1 MVSALPARLALR
13 IGRAAAAA
21 AALALAATQAPAA
34 WFGASAPPEPTHE
47 IKAPYYGDALFY
59 FFQDRYFTSITTMMA
74 SQQFDRL
81 VHHDDEAEI
90 LRGGMLASYGMTREA
105 GEIFATMVARGAT
118 PSVRDRAWFYLAKI
132 RYQRGYLPEAE
143 EALAKVE
150 HKLPP
155 ELEEERGLL
164 LAQLL
169 MLRSD
174 YAGAAGALG
183 NLPLKG
189 PGSRY
194 VRYNLGI
201 ANLKSGNTK
210 RGTEL
215 LDDLG
220 KESAPSEEYR
230 SLRDRANV
238 ALGFSALSENRPKDA
253 RVYLERVRLQS
264 LQSSKALLG
273 FGWAADA
280 MGDPQLALVPWQEL
294 GARDFGETA
303 VLEAQIAV
311 PYAYAKLGAYGQSL
325 QRYETAIAA
334 YERESAEL
342 EQSIKAIRNGK
353 LIDTLVEQNPGE
365 EMGWFWKI
373 RDLRRDAARA
383 PSRAGAGAARVP
395 GGAEELPRPALPG
408 AATSTSG
415 ATSSRSSRTC
425 WRRGARRSPT
435 GCRSSASASSRSTS
449 TRSSSG
455 ARRSRPRSPPAKPRA
470 TASPSPTPSRSSCS
484 TSSRRCTASSMR
496 RTPTRRRS
504 RLRDRVRL
512 VGGVL
517 AWQISQDAVGR
528 LWDAKVEMDRIAGDL
543 EEAKKHAAALS
554 AAQREEPLRFE
565 RFARRI
571 AAIGP
576 ILQVMIPR
584 VAALS
589 REQREEAQD
598 IAIAELTGQQQR
610 IAGYTTQA
618 RFALAQLY
626 DRAYGKQDADRCLGQ
641 AVSRFAR
648 ALRRWRSPP
657 RARCRRARC
666 STAAARPTTSRR

>member
-1 MVSALPARLALR
+1 MVAASPARLALR
-13 IGRAAAAA
+13 IGRAAALA
-21 AALALAATQAPAA
+21 AALALPAA
-34 WFGASAPPEPTHE
+34 QALAAWPFGAGAPPEPTHE

-105 GEIFATMVARGAT
+105 GEIFATMVARGASQ
-118 PSVRDRAWFYLAKI
+118 SVRDRAWFYLAKI
-132 RYQRGYLPEAE
+132 RYQRGYFPEAE

-150 HKLPP
+150 KKLPR

-174 YAGAAGALG
+174 YAGAAGALSG
-183 NLPLKG
+183 LPLKG
-189 PGSRY
+189 PGARY

-201 ANLKSGNTK
+201 AHLKSGDAK

-238 ALGFSALSENRPKDA
+238 ALGFSALSDNRPKDA

-280 MGDPQLALVPWQEL
+280 LGDPQLALVPWQEL
-294 GARDFGETA
+294 GTRDFGETA

-325 QRYETAIAA
+325 QRYESAIAA

-342 EQSIKAIRNGK
+342 EQSIKAIRNGTM
-353 LIDTLVEQNPGE
+353 IDTLVEQNPGE

-373 RDLRRDAARA
+373 RDLAEMPRARHLAQVLAQHEFQEALKNYRDLRFLARNLDDWREKLSIFDDMLATRRKAFAERLPVVRERQQQIDIEALVKRRDALAA
-383 PSRAGAGAARVP
+383 EVVAGEAAGDGVAFAD
-395 GGAEELPRPALPG
+395 AKQIELLE
-408 AATSTSG
+408 
-415 ATSSRSSRTC
+415 
-425 WRRGARRSPT
+425 
-435 GCRSSASASSRSTS
+435 
-449 TRSSSG
+449 
-455 ARRSRPRSPPAKPRA
+455 KLKE
-470 TASPSPTPSRSSCS
+470 
-484 TSSRRCTASSMR
+484 MR
-496 RTPTRRRS
+496 RIVDAPNADEEAFK
-504 RLRDRVRL
+504 LHDRVRL

-528 LWDAKVEMDRIAGDL
+528 LWDAKVEMERIAGQLD
-543 EEAKKHAAALS
+543 EAKKHADALT

-584 VAALS
+584 VAGLS
-589 REQREEAQD
+589 REQREEAQE

-626 DRAYGKQDADRCLGQ
+626 DRAYGKQDADH
-641 AVSRFAR
+641 VSAK
-648 ALRRWRSPP
+648 P
-657 RARCRRARC
+657 
-666 STAAARPTTSRR
+666 